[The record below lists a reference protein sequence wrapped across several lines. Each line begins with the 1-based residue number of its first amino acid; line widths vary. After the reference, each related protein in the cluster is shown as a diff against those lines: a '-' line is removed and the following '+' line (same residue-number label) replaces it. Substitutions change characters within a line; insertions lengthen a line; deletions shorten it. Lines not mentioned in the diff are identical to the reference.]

1 MLEINDGYNK
11 LKLSI
16 DNYINKKYRKFNKLD
31 EDDCWCNLYIGI
43 ENEYVKIEDYYYDLE
58 CIEVD
63 NLYEILEKF
72 INDKLESNYSFEPI
86 EPSFKIYFYP
96 YGEEYQNNN
105 YDQENISRK
114 DKMARIFIAFIEKD
128 TKAPSLDGVYIVLDI
143 DAITKIL
150 NYIEC
155 IIKF

>member
-11 LKLSI
+11 LKLRI
-16 DNYINKKYRKFNKLD
+16 DKYINKKYRKFNKLD

-105 YDQENISRK
+105 YEQENISRK
-114 DKMARIFIAFIEKD
+114 DKVARIFIAFIEKD
-128 TKAPSLDGVYIVLDI
+128 TKAPSSDGVYIVLDI
-143 DAITKIL
+143 DAISKIL
-150 NYIEC
+150 NYLEKIL
-155 IIKF
+155 KS

>member
-1 MLEINDGYNK
+1 M
-11 LKLSI
+11 
-16 DNYINKKYRKFNKLD
+16 
-31 EDDCWCNLYIGI
+31 
-43 ENEYVKIEDYYYDLE
+43 
-58 CIEVD
+58 D

-128 TKAPSLDGVYIVLDI
+128 TKAPSSDGVYIVLDI
-143 DAITKIL
+143 DDISKIL
-150 NYIEC
+150 NYLEKIL
-155 IIKF
+155 KS

>member
-105 YDQENISRK
+105 YEQENISRK
-114 DKMARIFIAFIEKD
+114 DKVARIFIAFIEKD
-128 TKAPSLDGVYIVLDI
+128 TKAPSSDGVYIVLDI
-143 DAITKIL
+143 DDISKIL
-150 NYIEC
+150 NYLEKIL
-155 IIKF
+155 KS

>member
-16 DNYINKKYRKFNKLD
+16 DKYINKKYRKFNKLD

-72 INDKLESNYSFEPI
+72 INDKLESNYSFEPM
-86 EPSFKIYFYP
+86 EPSFKINFYP

-114 DKMARIFIAFIEKD
+114 DKMARIFITFIEKD
-128 TKAPSLDGVYIVLDI
+128 TKAPSSDGVYIVLDI
-143 DAITKIL
+143 DAISKIL
-150 NYIEC
+150 NYLEKIL
-155 IIKF
+155 KS

>member
-16 DNYINKKYRKFNKLD
+16 DKYINKKYRKFNKLD

-72 INDKLESNYSFEPI
+72 INDKMESNYSFEPI

-114 DKMARIFIAFIEKD
+114 DKMARMFIAFIEKD
-128 TKAPSLDGVYIVLDI
+128 TKAPSSDGVYIVLDI
-143 DAITKIL
+143 DDISKIL
-150 NYIEC
+150 NYLEKIL
-155 IIKF
+155 KS

>member
-1 MLEINDGYNK
+1 MVEINDGYNK
-11 LKLSI
+11 LKFSI

-31 EDDCWCNLYIGI
+31 EDDCWCNLNICI
-43 ENEYVKIEDYYYDLE
+43 ENEYVKIDNPYYGLE
-58 CIEVD
+58 CIEAD
-63 NLYEILEKF
+63 NLYEVLNEF
-72 INDKLESNYSFEPI
+72 INDKMESNCSFEPI

-105 YDQENISRK
+105 YEQENISRK
-114 DKMARIFIAFIEKD
+114 DKVARIFIAFIEKD
-128 TKAPSLDGVYIVLDI
+128 TKAPSSDGVYIVLDI

>member
-31 EDDCWCNLYIGI
+31 EDDCWRNLYIGI

-128 TKAPSLDGVYIVLDI
+128 TKAPSSDGVYIVLDI
-143 DAITKIL
+143 DDISKIL
-150 NYIEC
+150 NYLEKIL
-155 IIKF
+155 KS

>member
-1 MLEINDGYNK
+1 MVEINDGYNK
-11 LKLSI
+11 LKFSI

-31 EDDCWCNLYIGI
+31 EDDCWCNLYISI
-43 ENEYVKIEDYYYDLE
+43 ENEYVKIDNPYYDLE

-63 NLYEILEKF
+63 NLYEVLNEF
-72 INDKLESNYSFEPI
+72 INDKMESNYSYEPI

-105 YDQENISRK
+105 YEQKNISRK
-114 DKMARIFIAFIEKD
+114 DKVARIFIAFIEKD
-128 TKAPSLDGVYIVLDI
+128 TKAPSSDGVYIVLDI

>member
-143 DAITKIL
+143 DAISKIL
-150 NYIEC
+150 KYLEN
-155 IIKF
+155 IIKP

>member
-72 INDKLESNYSFEPI
+72 INDKMESNYSFEPI

-128 TKAPSLDGVYIVLDI
+128 TKAPSSDGVYIVLDI
-143 DAITKIL
+143 DDISKIL
-150 NYIEC
+150 NYLEKIL
-155 IIKF
+155 KS

>member
-72 INDKLESNYSFEPI
+72 INDKMESNYSFEPI

-105 YDQENISRK
+105 YEQENISRK
-114 DKMARIFIAFIEKD
+114 DKVARIFIAFIEKD
-128 TKAPSLDGVYIVLDI
+128 TKAPSSDGVYIVLDI

-150 NYIEC
+150 NYIES

>member
-1 MLEINDGYNK
+1 MVEINDGYNK
-11 LKLSI
+11 LKFSI

-31 EDDCWCNLYIGI
+31 EDDCWCNLYIRI
-43 ENEYVKIEDYYYDLE
+43 ENEYVKIDNPYYDLE

-63 NLYEILEKF
+63 NLYEVLNEF
-72 INDKLESNYSFEPI
+72 INDKMESNYSYEPI

-105 YDQENISRK
+105 YEQENISRK
-114 DKMARIFIAFIEKD
+114 DKVARIFIAFIEKD
-128 TKAPSLDGVYIVLDI
+128 TKAPSSDGVYIVLDI

-150 NYIEC
+150 NYIES

>member
-16 DNYINKKYRKFNKLD
+16 DKYINKKYRKFNKLD

-128 TKAPSLDGVYIVLDI
+128 TKAPSSDGVYIVLDI
-143 DAITKIL
+143 DAISKIL
-150 NYIEC
+150 NYLEKIL
-155 IIKF
+155 KS

>member
-128 TKAPSLDGVYIVLDI
+128 TKAPSSDGVYIVLDI
-143 DAITKIL
+143 DAISKIL
-150 NYIEC
+150 NYLEKIL
-155 IIKF
+155 KS

>member
-105 YDQENISRK
+105 YEQENISRK

-128 TKAPSLDGVYIVLDI
+128 TKAPSSDGVYIVLDI
-143 DAITKIL
+143 DDISKIL
-150 NYIEC
+150 NYLEKIL
-155 IIKF
+155 KS

>member
-16 DNYINKKYRKFNKLD
+16 DKYINKKYRKFNKLD

-72 INDKLESNYSFEPI
+72 INDKMESNYSFEPI

-128 TKAPSLDGVYIVLDI
+128 TKAPSSDGVYIVLDI
-143 DAITKIL
+143 DDISKIL
-150 NYIEC
+150 NYLEKIL
-155 IIKF
+155 KS

>member
-72 INDKLESNYSFEPI
+72 INDKMESNYSFEPI

-105 YDQENISRK
+105 YEQENISRK
-114 DKMARIFIAFIEKD
+114 DKVARIFIAFIEKD
-128 TKAPSLDGVYIVLDI
+128 TKAPSSDGVYIVLDI

-150 NYIEC
+150 NYIER

>member
-1 MLEINDGYNK
+1 MVEINDGYNK
-11 LKLSI
+11 LKFSI

-31 EDDCWCNLYIGI
+31 EDDCWCNLYISI
-43 ENEYVKIEDYYYDLE
+43 ENEYVKIDNPYYDLE

-63 NLYEILEKF
+63 NLYEVLNEF
-72 INDKLESNYSFEPI
+72 INDKMESNYSYEPI

-105 YDQENISRK
+105 YEQENISRK
-114 DKMARIFIAFIEKD
+114 DKVAKIFIAFIEKD
-128 TKAPSLDGVYIVLDI
+128 TKAPSSDGVYIVLDI

-150 NYIEC
+150 NYIES

>member
-105 YDQENISRK
+105 YEQENISRK
-114 DKMARIFIAFIEKD
+114 DKLARIFISFIEKD
-128 TKAPSLDGVYIVLDI
+128 TKALSSDGVYIVLDI
-143 DAITKIL
+143 EAISKIL
-150 NYIEC
+150 NYLEK
-155 IIKF
+155 IIKS

>member
-16 DNYINKKYRKFNKLD
+16 DKYINKKYRKFNKLD

-128 TKAPSLDGVYIVLDI
+128 TKTPSSDGVYIVLDI
-143 DAITKIL
+143 DAISKIL
-150 NYIEC
+150 NYLEKIL
-155 IIKF
+155 KS

>member
-43 ENEYVKIEDYYYDLE
+43 ENEYVKIDNPYYDLE

-63 NLYEILEKF
+63 NFYEVLNEF
-72 INDKLESNYSFEPI
+72 INDKMECNSSFEPI

-96 YGEEYQNNN
+96 Y
-105 YDQENISRK
+105 
-114 DKMARIFIAFIEKD
+114 M
-128 TKAPSLDGVYIVLDI
+128 
-143 DAITKIL
+143 
-150 NYIEC
+150 
-155 IIKF
+155 

>member
-16 DNYINKKYRKFNKLD
+16 DKYINKKYRKFNKLD

-72 INDKLESNYSFEPI
+72 INDKMESNYSFEPI

-105 YDQENISRK
+105 YDQKNISRK

-128 TKAPSLDGVYIVLDI
+128 TKAPSSDGVYIVLDI
-143 DAITKIL
+143 DAISKIL
-150 NYIEC
+150 NYLEKIL
-155 IIKF
+155 KS